1 MRLAMTNGDRCVGE
15 WTSLHHQSRH
25 RLSDDVASTDHDAL
39 RSPRLNLARL
49 EDELYA
55 CRRAR
60 HEPIRLADEQ
70 LSNIDWMKS
79 VDVLFRTKAPN
90 HDLWIDLPR

>member
-1 MRLAMTNGDRCVGE
+1 MRLAMTNGDRCVRE
-15 WTSLHHQSRH
+15 WTLLHHQSRH
-25 RLSDDVASTDHDAL
+25 RLSDNVASTDHDAL

-49 EDELYA
+49 ENELYA
-55 CRRAR
+55 GRRAR

-79 VDVLFRTKAPN
+79 VDVLLRMKAPN